1 MSSVDDDQ
9 IEHLRRLWDRYGR
22 LLAAVAVLA
31 LLGVSGRYFYEGR
44 QQRQAAAAA
53 ALYAAWQQPPAGQS
67 ADALAAQLRAE
78 YPRSSYASF
87 AAFAQARQA
96 VEAGKLAD
104 AEPHLRWIVQNSP
117 EANDRALASLRLA
130 RVLLD
135 QGKPQ
140 EALDALGK
148 DIPASAP
155 ALAEIRGD
163 IAQAQNKPAEARKA
177 YQEAIAGLPP
187 DSGQTA
193 LIKLKLDA
201 LGQP

>member
-9 IEHLRRLWDRYGR
+9 IEQLRRLWDRYGR
-22 LLAAVAVLA
+22 LLATVAVLV
-31 LLGVSGRYFYEGR
+31 LLGVTGRYFYEGR

-53 ALYAAWQQPPAGQS
+53 TLYAGWQQPPAGQS
-67 ADALAAQLRAE
+67 ADALAAQLRAD

-87 AAFAQARQA
+87 VAFAQARQA
-96 VEAGKLAD
+96 VEADQLAD
-104 AEPHLRWIVQNSP
+104 AAQHLGWIVQHAPQAS
-117 EANDRALASLRLA
+117 DRALASLRLA

-148 DIPASAP
+148 DIPAGSP
-155 ALAEIRGD
+155 ALAELKGD
-163 IAQAQNKPAEARKA
+163 IAHRQNKPDDARKA

-187 DSGQTA
+187 ESGQAA

>member
-1 MSSVDDDQ
+1 MSNVDDDQ
-9 IEHLRRLWDRYGR
+9 IEQLRRLWDRYGR
-22 LLAAVAVLA
+22 LLATVAVLA

-67 ADALAAQLRAE
+67 ADALAAQLRTE

-104 AEPHLRWIVQNSP
+104 AEQHLRWIVQNSP

-148 DIPASAP
+148 DIPASSP

-163 IAQAQNKPAEARKA
+163 IAQAQKKPDEARKA

-187 DSGQTA
+187 ESGQTA